1 MLCLHDFSGCDVT
14 GRFSA
19 FSKTTCF
26 DTSLESDSIVHKG
39 FASLGNNDDGL
50 KEEIIDGLTKF
61 VLDFVSAKK
70 TIKYKYFAPITLVF
84 IFEISIRFW
93 KATSYVFCS
102 SFHHISKSSC
112 VQHLEK
118 VIFSSSIVS
127 KSWRIWLVWYQQ
139 QLLWSGYDR
148 LTTWSKWIWIFK
160 M

>member
-14 GRFSA
+14 GRFSE

-26 DTSLESDSIVHKG
+26 DTSLESHSIVHKG

-70 TIKYKYFAPITLVF
+70 TIKYKYLAPITLVF

-93 KATSYVFCS
+93 KTTSYVFCS
-102 SFHHISKSSC
+102 SFRHISKSSC

-118 VIFSSSIVS
+118 VIFSISIVS

-148 LTTWSKWIWIFK
+148 STTWSK
-160 M
+160 